1 MTNGSR
7 NYMPKQ
13 TAFKDKR
20 LNALRKGFRAKASIE
35 HAAYHKNYHKSS
47 KDFYGL
53 YNKELTEVFQAVFP
67 RKEKMGR
74 DVIPLAL
81 ELWSSNWFEEQSAG
95 LSLLARIAKQ
105 LTPKDLTMLK
115 KIADECEGWG
125 MLDYLA
131 TVHLGM
137 LALTYGDEVYPKVR
151 KWTKSKHMWTRRAG
165 ILIHILPARKKTLNE
180 AYAWS
185 TFEELLHEKEFFIR
199 KAIGWTLR
207 ELAKH
212 YPEKVF
218 EFIQENKEKMS
229 GLTFREGSRKLPEAM
244 RKKLSK

>member
-1 MTNGSR
+1 MS
-7 NYMPKQ
+7 KQ
-13 TAFKDKR
+13 VQYKDKR
-20 LNALRKGFRAKASIE
+20 LNDLRTRFRAKANDE
-35 HAAYHKNYHKSS
+35 HAAFHKNYHKST

-53 YNKELTEVFQAVFP
+53 YNKELTEAFQAVFP
-67 RKEKMGR
+67 RKEKLDR
-74 DVIPLAL
+74 DEVIPLAL
-81 ELWSSNWFEEQSAG
+81 QLWSSNWFEEQAAG

-105 LTPKDLTMLK
+105 LTPKDLPMLK
-115 KIADECEGWG
+115 KIADECEGWA

-131 TVHLGM
+131 TVPLGM
-137 LALTYGDEVYPKVR
+137 LALNYGDDVYSKVR
-151 KWTKSKHMWTRRAG
+151 KWTKSKHMWTRRAA
-165 ILIHILPARKKTLNE
+165 ILIHVLPGRKKALNE
-180 AYAWS
+180 TYAWS

-218 EFIQENKEKMS
+218 EFIRENKEKMS

-244 RKKLSK
+244 RKRLAK